1 MRAMDRVV
9 MRAAVLAGL
18 AMAVTAGVWAQSS
31 APAAGNSPS
40 VSASASAPAAQVPAN
55 APAGN
60 SGAQTAPAGSP
71 TTSQPAQPAAG
82 TTPVGG
88 DAPLPTKQPGQGS
101 GQGSDQGTAP
111 NTSTSGAGTTAGQGT
126 TNTASNVQL
135 VPCETAKAEDKKEK
149 KDKKSDK
156 DSEDPEPGTT
166 PVGGDCS
173 GPAQT
178 VDVAKVVDPGSE
190 MIKVKPG
197 SEEDV
202 SAVGNREIGKRGLG
216 NWYSTD
222 GEIKMGKQF
231 ADEIEKSTKFI
242 TDPVVDEYVNRIG
255 QNIVKNSD
263 CKVPFTI
270 KVIDSDEINAMAL
283 PGGFFYVNSGL
294 ILAADEEAELA
305 GVMAHETAHVCAHHA
320 AREMTRLNYAQIGM
334 IPLMI
339 MLPYDWTGYGIYE
352 AAQLAIP
359 ITFLQFSRDFE
370 AQADYLGVQYMYRS
384 GYDPQAFITF
394 FEKVQALEKRKP
406 GLVAKAFSDHPQT
419 PDRILHTQEEIARIL
434 PAKDDYLVTTS
445 EFEDVKARLARIEDK
460 RRLVDTKGGA
470 KPSLRRASTTDDS
483 GSSGGSGNSTSAQT
497 GSSTGDST
505 DGPPTLHRRDDQN

>member
-1 MRAMDRVV
+1 MRATDRIVL
-9 MRAAVLAGL
+9 RAVVLAGL
-18 AMAVTAGVWAQSS
+18 ALAVTAGAWAQSS
-31 APAAGNSPS
+31 APAGNSP
-40 VSASASAPAAQVPAN
+40 AATPAAQ
-55 APAGN
+55 APASTPAGGN
-60 SGAQTAPAGSP
+60 GAQTTAAASP
-71 TTSQPAQPAAG
+71 TAPDKTQPAPG

-88 DAPLPTKQPGQGS
+88 DAPLPAKQP
-101 GQGSDQGTAP
+101 DQGTAA
-111 NTSTSGAGTTAGQGT
+111 NASTSGTAS
-126 TNTASNVQL
+126 TASTSNVQL
-135 VPCETAKAEDKKEK
+135 VPCETAKNGDK
-149 KDKKSDK
+149 KDKKKDK
-156 DSEDPEPGTT
+156 SADEDPEPGTT
-166 PVGGDCS
+166 PVGSDCA
-173 GPAQT
+173 GPQA
-178 VDVAKVVDPGSE
+178 VDVNKVVDPGSQ

-197 SEEDV
+197 SIEDV
-202 SAVGNREIGKRGLG
+202 NAVGNREIGKRGLG

-222 GEIKMGKQF
+222 GEIKMGKQY

-242 TDPVVDEYVNRIG
+242 TDPVVDEYINRIG

-334 IPLMI
+334 VPLMI

-434 PAKDDYLVTTS
+434 PARSDYLVTTS
-445 EFEDVKARLARIEDK
+445 EFEDVKARLARIENK
-460 RRLVDTKGGA
+460 RRLVDTRAGA
-470 KPSLRRASTTDDS
+470 RPSLRRASTGDGS
-483 GSSGGSGNSTSAQT
+483 GNSGGSGNSSAQT
-497 GSSTGDST
+497 GDSSGDSN